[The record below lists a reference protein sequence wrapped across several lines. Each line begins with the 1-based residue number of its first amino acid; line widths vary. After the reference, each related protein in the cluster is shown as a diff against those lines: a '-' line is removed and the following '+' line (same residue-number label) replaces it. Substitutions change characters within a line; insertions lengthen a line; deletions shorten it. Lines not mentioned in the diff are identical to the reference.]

1 MPSFGDLKDQIIA
14 ELHGHTVDVPAIG
27 TLVGPVTATSSELAI
42 DFGDQPGAARPNG
55 IVEVGDELMVVSRFN
70 AANGVATIPAWGRGH
85 RGTTAAAHNAGTP
98 VIVRPRFPRKRV
110 GDVINQVVQASCPP
124 LFGVRDMDPFTTGPL
139 IGWGYALPDD
149 LLRVLR
155 VEATEPGTEY
165 MAGRQVIRNW
175 TVRAVAGQ
183 KLLELDHGLAYDS
196 IQVTLACTPSPL
208 VSEGD
213 DFAAVTG
220 LPESAADLVV
230 FGAIARLI
238 LGGELARQQV
248 TSVEAAQRIER
259 SQSGS
264 GTTISRYF
272 QALYT
277 QRLEAERDRLQQLYP
292 LTLLRRG

>member
-1 MPSFGDLKDQIIA
+1 MPSFGELKDQVIA
-14 ELHGHTVDVPAIG
+14 ELNGHTIDVPAMG
-27 TLVGPVTATSSELAI
+27 TLVGGITATSSELAI
-42 DFGDQPGAARPNG
+42 DFGEQPGAARPNG
-55 IVEVGDELMVVSRFN
+55 IVELGDELVIVSRFDPST
-70 AANGVATIPAWGRGH
+70 GVATIPAWGRGH
-85 RGTTAAAHNAGTP
+85 RGTVAAAHDAGTP
-98 VIVRPRFPRKRV
+98 VVVRPRFPRKRV
-110 GDVINQVVQASCPP
+110 GDSINQVVAASCPP
-124 LFGVRDMDPFTTGPL
+124 LFGVRDLAPFNTGPL
-139 IGWGYALPDD
+139 IGWGYPLPTD

-165 MAGRQVIRNW
+165 MANRGVVRNW

-183 KLLELDHGLAYDS
+183 KLLELDRGLTYDS
-196 IQVTLACTPSPL
+196 IQVTVATLPAKL
-208 VSEGD
+208 VADAD

-220 LPESAADLVV
+220 LPESAADLIV
-230 FGAIARLI
+230 FGAIARLV

-248 TSVEAAQRIER
+248 TNVEAAQRIER
-259 SQSGS
+259 SQSGT